1 MNGLLTALVGVLR
14 QTNGADV
21 SSFDE
26 EFLLRAADKRRS
38 AVGEPTADAYLA
50 RMRGEPPEAEA
61 FVASLHIGYSEFFRN
76 SLTFAVL
83 EQVVLPRL
91 SDATEKPELRIW
103 SAGCASGE
111 EPYSVAILLDE
122 LGAAR
127 GRELRYRIFA
137 TDRCEAGLSAARLGV
152 YGAAAVR
159 NVRKR
164 HLERCFTRVGDSYAI
179 SPRLRAQVD
188 FSTYDLLDASTT
200 CPPVAIYG
208 GFDLVL
214 CCNLLFYYR
223 QDVRRFVVDKLHR
236 GLLPGGFFVTGETER
251 GMVEA
256 LGGFLA
262 VVPPAAVFRKAEG

>member
-1 MNGLLTALVGVLR
+1 MKEPLAEFASVIR

-26 EFLLRAADKRRS
+26 AFLLRAVDKRRS
-38 AVGEPTADAYLA
+38 VVGEPTADAYLE
-50 RMRGEPPEAEA
+50 RLRGEPPVAEA
-61 FVASLHIGYSEFFRN
+61 FFASLHIGYSEFFRN
-76 SLTFAVL
+76 PLTFAVL

-91 SDATEKPELRIW
+91 CDAAEKPELRIW

-122 LGAAR
+122 LVAAR

-137 TDRCEAGLSAARLGV
+137 TDRCEAGLATARLGV

-159 NVRKR
+159 NVRKG
-164 HLERCFTRVGDSYAI
+164 HLERCFTRVGDAYSI
-179 SPRLRAQVD
+179 SPRLQAQVD
-188 FSTYDLLDASTT
+188 FSVYDLLDASTT

-214 CCNLLFYYR
+214 CCNLLLYYR

-236 GLLPGGFFVTGETER
+236 GLGPGRYFVTGETER
-251 GMVEA
+251 AMVEA
-256 LGGFLA
+256 AGGFLA

>member
-1 MNGLLTALVGVLR
+1 MKELLAELASVIETHAG
-14 QTNGADV
+14 DV

-26 EFLLRAADKRRS
+26 AFLLRAVDKRR
-38 AVGEPTADAYLA
+38 AVVGEPTADAYLA

-61 FVASLHIGYSEFFRN
+61 FFASLHIGYSEFFRN
-76 SLTFAVL
+76 PLTFAVL
-83 EQVVLPRL
+83 EQIVLPRL
-91 SDATEKPELRIW
+91 SDATEKSELRVW

-137 TDRCEAGLSAARLGV
+137 TDRCEAGLATARLGV

-159 NVRKR
+159 NVRQR
-164 HLERCFTRVGDSYAI
+164 HLERCFTRVGDAYSI

-188 FSTYDLLDASTT
+188 FSVYDLLDVSTT

-223 QDVRRFVVDKLHR
+223 QDVRRVVVDKLHR
-236 GLLPGGFFVTGETER
+236 GLGPGGFLVTGETER
-251 GMVEA
+251 AMVES

-262 VVPPAAVFRKAEG
+262 VVPPAAVFRKAER